1 MSFPIEIDVTKLLIT
16 RFKVSNA
23 ISSWWLTEQKNSI
36 NFEAGT
42 YQVALSSNLVPPVEF
57 EVLADGTVSYSE
69 AFATILD
76 GRGSNRLIV
85 KGFPVTL
92 DATALSGKSR
102 LFDLINVHD
111 AISAEIIQSI
121 NILPGSYQFRFHA
134 KREFIIDFTVS
145 AAGAVECLSNNATVS
160 GNSIRFHGFPINID
174 ARSLSYKN
182 LIIPGITPDFI
193 NTEVMSAQP
202 FQLLP
207 GEYSVQ
213 YQSGFYADFRF
224 QVTSAGTV
232 TYKTDFD
239 TFLKGRDTSMLILA
253 GLAITIDARAL
264 TFKKLIVLAGIPDS
278 QFISTDTMHEQPF
291 HLLPGEYFVQY
302 QSGPPADFSFHVT
315 PSGTVTYKSDFDTFL
330 KGRDTPELILA
341 GLAITIDAR
350 ALTFKK
356 LIVLAGTPDFQFIS
370 TETMHEQPF
379 QLLPGEYFAQY
390 QSGSPA
396 DFTYRIIPNGTVSYD
411 SDSENFLQGKGS
423 AVLTIVGLKVMIHAN
438 RFPQGVLMVGQDQ
451 LWIKREEL
459 HLLPGLYLFQ
469 QGSGEPANFEVKLG
483 KNGIFSYENRFDVKS
498 DGFLRGSGSAELE
511 ILGYSLWIDVSGV
524 QNVTV
529 RLLPFGDGINAPLQL
544 IPILPYQKMSL
555 EIQTAAKPTAYF
567 DVKQNGTLFLYEDYP
582 FATLEQRDGV
592 ALIRLILDT
601 FRTKRPCRP
610 PVMEKL

>member
-1 MSFPIEIDVTKLLIT
+1 MQSSIEIDATKLLSS
-16 RFKVSNA
+16 RFKVSTA
-23 ISSWWLTEQKNSI
+23 TSSWQLTKQKNTI
-36 NFEAGT
+36 DLEVGT
-42 YQVALSSNLVPPVEF
+42 YRFTLSSNLVPPIEF
-57 EVLADGTVSYSE
+57 EVLVDGTVSYSE
-69 AFATILD
+69 AFTTILD

-92 DATALSGKSR
+92 DVTALSGASR

-111 AISAEIIQSI
+111 AISAEIIQSVHL
-121 NILPGSYQFRFHA
+121 LPGSYQFRFHA
-134 KREFIIDFTVS
+134 KREYVIDFTVGT
-145 AAGAVECLSNNATVS
+145 AGTVECLSNSATVS
-160 GNSIRFHGFPINID
+160 GNSIRFHGFPITID
-174 ARSLSYKN
+174 AKSLSYKN
-182 LIIPGITPDFI
+182 LIIPGITPNFI
-193 NTEVMSAQP
+193 NTEVM
-202 FQLLP
+202 
-207 GEYSVQ
+207 
-213 YQSGFYADFRF
+213 YA
-224 QVTSAGTV
+224 
-232 TYKTDFD
+232 
-239 TFLKGRDTSMLILA
+239 
-253 GLAITIDARAL
+253 
-264 TFKKLIVLAGIPDS
+264 
-278 QFISTDTMHEQPF
+278 QPF

-302 QSGPPADFSFHVT
+302 QSGPPADFSFHIT
-315 PSGTVTYKSDFDTFL
+315 PSGTVTYKTDFDTFL
-330 KGRDTPELILA
+330 KGRDTSELTLS

-379 QLLPGEYFAQY
+379 HLLPGEYNVQY
-390 QSGSPA
+390 QSGFFA
-396 DFTYRIIPNGTVSYD
+396 DFTYRITPNGTVSYD
-411 SDSENFLQGKGS
+411 ADSENFLQGKGS

-483 KNGIFSYENRFDVKS
+483 KNGTFSYENRFDVKS

-529 RLLPFGDGINAPLQL
+529 RLLPFGDGINAPSQL